1 MTEMMKSLII
11 DDEPPARARLSR
23 MLAAHSPVVGVIGE
37 ARDGLEALE
46 KISGLRPDL
55 VFLDVEMPGLNGFQ
69 VLQSL
74 PEDVALPLVVFT
86 TGYDQHALAAFEANA
101 VAYLMKPVE
110 AERLAQVIDRAWRI
124 HSFEARRGAV
134 RRTLSSF
141 IQNAPAPLQQVV
153 GRKRDRFFLLS
164 PEGIIFFRA
173 DGGIVRAYTATES
186 YWVNY
191 QLNYLEA
198 CLPEEMFFRAHR
210 SAIVNL
216 TKVKEMRSYS
226 KSSFL
231 LLMSDQ
237 EQTEIKVSERQA
249 ALLRRRFPGL

>member
-1 MTEMMKSLII
+1 MVEMKSLII

-23 MLAAHSPVVGVIGE
+23 MVAAHSSVVGVIGE

-46 KISGLRPDL
+46 KISSLRPDL

-74 PEDVALPLVVFT
+74 PEDVSLPLVIFT
-86 TGYDQHALAAFEANA
+86 TGYDQHAMAAFEANA
-101 VAYLMKPVE
+101 VAYLLKPVE
-110 AERLAQVIDRAWRI
+110 SERLREALDRAWRI
-124 HSFEARRGAV
+124 HSFEPRPGAEH
-134 RRTLSSF
+134 RTLSSF
-141 IQNAPAPLQQVV
+141 IQNSQAPLQQVV

-164 PEGIIFFRA
+164 PEEIVFFRA
-173 DGGIVRAYTATES
+173 DGGIVRAYTATEG

-231 LLMSDQ
+231 LLMCDQ
-237 EQTEIKVSERQA
+237 EQTEVKVSERQA

>member
-1 MTEMMKSLII
+1 MMKSLII

-23 MLAAHSPVVGVIGE
+23 MLAAHSPMVGVIGE

-101 VAYLMKPVE
+101 VAYLLKPVE
-110 AERLAQVIDRAWRI
+110 AERLAQVVDRAWRI
-124 HSFEARRGAV
+124 HSFEAQRGPV

-153 GRKRDRFFLLS
+153 GRKRDRFF
-164 PEGIIFFRA
+164 IFFRA
-173 DGGIVRAYTATES
+173 DGGMVRAYTATEG

-191 QLNYLEA
+191 QLNYLDA

>member
-1 MTEMMKSLII
+1 MMKCLII

-23 MLAAHSPVVGVIGE
+23 MLTAHSSVAGVIGE

-55 VFLDVEMPGLNGFQ
+55 IFLDVEMPGLNGFE

-74 PEDVALPLVVFT
+74 PEDAPLPLVVFT

-101 VAYLMKPVE
+101 VAYLLKPVE
-110 AERLAQVIDRAWRI
+110 AERLAQVVDRAWRI
-124 HSFEARRGAV
+124 HSFEPQRGAE
-134 RRTLSSF
+134 RRTLSSL

-164 PEGIIFFRA
+164 PEEIVFFRA
-173 DGGIVRAYTATES
+173 DGGVVRAYTATEG

-191 QLNYLEA
+191 QLNYLET
-198 CLPEEMFFRAHR
+198 CLPEELFFRAHR
-210 SAIVNL
+210 SVIVNL

-237 EQTEIKVSERQA
+237 GQTEIKVSERQA
-249 ALLRRRFPGL
+249 AMLRRRFPGL

>member
-1 MTEMMKSLII
+1 MMNSLII

-23 MLAAHSPVVGVIGE
+23 MLTAHSSMVGVIGE

-69 VLQSL
+69 VLQAL
-74 PEDVALPLVVFT
+74 PEDVALPLIVFT

-101 VAYLMKPVE
+101 VAYLLKPVE

-124 HSFEARRGAV
+124 HSFEVQRGAE
-134 RRTLSSF
+134 RRMLSSF

-164 PEGIIFFRA
+164 PEEIIFFRA
-173 DGGIVRAYTATES
+173 DGGVVRAHTANEG

-210 SAIVNL
+210 SVIVNL
-216 TKVKEMRSYS
+216 TKVKELRSYS

-249 ALLRRRFPGL
+249 SLLRRRFPGL

>member
-1 MTEMMKSLII
+1 MMKSLII

-23 MLAAHSPVVGVIGE
+23 MLAAHSSVVGVIGE

-74 PEDVALPLVVFT
+74 PEDVSLPLVVFT

-101 VAYLMKPVE
+101 VAYLLKPVE

-124 HSFEARRGAV
+124 HSFGVQRGAM
-134 RRTLSSF
+134 RRTLSSL

-164 PEGIIFFRA
+164 PEEIVFFRA
-173 DGGIVRAYTATES
+173 DGGIVRAYAATEG

-198 CLPEEMFFRAHR
+198 CLPEEIFFRAHR
-210 SAIVNL
+210 SVIVNL

>member
-1 MTEMMKSLII
+1 MMNSLII

-23 MLAAHSPVVGVIGE
+23 MLTEHSSVVGVIGE
-37 ARDGLEALE
+37 ARDGVEALE

-101 VAYLMKPVE
+101 LAYLLKPVE
-110 AERLAQVIDRAWRI
+110 DERLAQVVDRAWRI
-124 HSFEARRGAV
+124 HSFEAQRGAV

-164 PEGIIFFRA
+164 PEEIIFFRA
-173 DGGIVRAYTATES
+173 DGGVVRAHTAIEG

-210 SAIVNL
+210 SVIVNL

>member
-1 MTEMMKSLII
+1 MMKSLII

-23 MLAAHSPVVGVIGE
+23 MLAAHSSAVGVIGE

-101 VAYLMKPVE
+101 LAYLLKPVE
-110 AERLAQVIDRAWRI
+110 DERLAQVVDRAWRI
-124 HSFEARRGAV
+124 HSFEAQRGAV

-164 PEGIIFFRA
+164 PEEIIFFRA
-173 DGGIVRAYTATES
+173 DGGMVRAYTATEG

-191 QLNYLEA
+191 QLNYLDA
-198 CLPEEMFFRAHR
+198 GLPEEMFFRAHR

>member
-1 MTEMMKSLII
+1 MMKSLII

-23 MLAAHSPVVGVIGE
+23 MIAAHSPVVGVIGE

-55 VFLDVEMPGLNGFQ
+55 IFLDVEMPGLNGFQ

-86 TGYDQHALAAFEANA
+86 TGYDQHAMAAFEANA
-101 VAYLMKPVE
+101 VAYLLKPVE

-124 HSFEARRGAV
+124 HSFEAQRGAV

-141 IQNAPAPLQQVV
+141 IQNAPAQLQQVV

-164 PEGIIFFRA
+164 PEEIIFFRA
-173 DGGIVRAYTATES
+173 DGGIVRAYTATEG

-191 QLNYLEA
+191 QLNYLDA
-198 CLPEEMFFRAHR
+198 CLPEEIFFRAHR

>member
-1 MTEMMKSLII
+1 MMKSLII
-11 DDEPPARARLSR
+11 DDEPSARARLAR
-23 MLAAHSPVVGVIGE
+23 MLAAHSSAVGVIGE
-37 ARDGLEALE
+37 ARDGLEAME

-74 PEDVALPLVVFT
+74 PEEVSLPLVIFT

-101 VAYLMKPVE
+101 VAYLLKPVE
-110 AERLAQVIDRAWRI
+110 ADRLAQVLDRAWRL
-124 HSFEARRGAV
+124 HSFESQRSTERR
-134 RRTLSSF
+134 RLSSF
-141 IQNAPAPLQQVV
+141 IQNAPALQHVV

-164 PEGIIFFRA
+164 PEEIILFRA
-173 DGGIVRAYTATES
+173 DCGIVRAHTATEV

-191 QLNYLEA
+191 QLHYLEEY
-198 CLPEEMFFRAHR
+198 LPEEMFFRAHR

-216 TKVKEMRSYS
+216 TKVREMRPYS

-249 ALLRRRFPGL
+249 ALLRRRLPGL

>member
-1 MTEMMKSLII
+1 MMKSLII

-23 MLAAHSPVVGVIGE
+23 MLAAHSSVVGVIGE

-101 VAYLMKPVE
+101 LAYLLKPVE
-110 AERLAQVIDRAWRI
+110 DERLAQVVDRAWRI
-124 HSFEARRGAV
+124 HSFEAQRGAV

-153 GRKRDRFFLLS
+153 GRKRDRFSLLS
-164 PEGIIFFRA
+164 PEEIIFFRA
-173 DGGIVRAYTATES
+173 DGGMVRAYTATEG

-191 QLNYLEA
+191 QLNYLDA
-198 CLPEEMFFRAHR
+198 GLPEEMFFRAHR

>member
-1 MTEMMKSLII
+1 MMRSLII
-11 DDEPPARARLSR
+11 DDEPSARARLSR
-23 MLAAHSPVVGVIGE
+23 MLAAHSSAVGVIGE

-55 VFLDVEMPGLNGFQ
+55 IFLDVEMPGLNGFQ
-69 VLQSL
+69 MLQSL
-74 PEDVALPLVVFT
+74 PADVTLPLVIFT

-101 VAYLMKPVE
+101 VAYLLKPVE
-110 AERLAQVIDRAWRI
+110 AERLREALDRAWRI
-124 HSFEARRGAV
+124 HSFERRRGAE

-164 PEGIIFFRA
+164 PEEIIFFRA
-173 DGGIVRAYTATES
+173 DGGIVRAYTAVEG

-210 SAIVNL
+210 SVIVNL

-237 EQTEIKVSERQA
+237 AQTEIKVSERQA

>member
-1 MTEMMKSLII
+1 MMNSLII
-11 DDEPPARARLSR
+11 DDEPSARARLSR
-23 MLAAHSPVVGVIGE
+23 MLTAHSSVVGVIGE
-37 ARDGLEALE
+37 AHDGLEALE

-101 VAYLMKPVE
+101 VAY
-110 AERLAQVIDRAWRI
+110 
-124 HSFEARRGAV
+124 
-134 RRTLSSF
+134 
-141 IQNAPAPLQQVV
+141 PLKQVV

-164 PEGIIFFRA
+164 PEEIIFFRA
-173 DGGIVRAYTATES
+173 DGGMVRAYTATEG

-191 QLNYLEA
+191 QLNYLDA